1 MKRVRPSVL
10 EVADQTMKTF
20 IAGSVPL
27 RDLTGQHAD
36 RVQEVEATASC
47 QVEDLHE
54 DAGSVWAENTRV
66 RVIFVFEGFIGDAWG
81 LGFWKIIL

>member
-1 MKRVRPSVL
+1 MF
-10 EVADQTMKTF
+10 EVTDKTMKTF
-20 IAGSVPL
+20 VAGSVPFSNF
-27 RDLTGQHAD
+27 TCQHAD
-36 RVQEVEATASC
+36 RVQQVEATASC

-66 RVIFVFEGFIGDAWG
+66 RVIFVFEGFISDAWG